1 VKFSKV
7 VGVKKSGHKLK
18 APFAL
23 LGLVL
28 SIVVIPMSA
37 AHADPWKTIGSGPLR
52 LMTKDQAGNIYV
64 ANYGEDK
71 VSKIS
76 PAGDI
81 TDFGPTGSGPR
92 GIAVDSLGNIYTAN
106 AKDGTVS
113 KITPATNYIKKDFG
127 VTGPN
132 SRPYSLVLDKV
143 GNIYTA
149 NSGNNTISK
158 ITSTGDSDAAWLQVG
173 ANTVPLYITI
183 DESDNLY
190 ISDCGPRINGNLG
203 DTPSNLINDVRKIT
217 PSKQVTILGATGQCP
232 NNIAFDSSGNIYT
245 SNYGASFGW
254 NISKITPVGISTIFS
269 DTGDYPYGIAIDP
282 LGNLYTPDYDSK
294 TVSKIT
300 PTGCRTIL
308 GSTGS
313 AGPRGIVYSSGN
325 IYTANE
331 DGTVSKFAVDTT
343 TSCSAPR
350 SKIATIDEGVTTVA
364 IYASAALPATTINFG
379 GTTPSAV
386 TLVPVASNPASVAA
400 TPFTISGST
409 KIVDIQISGT
419 FTGSATVCLDGAS
432 TDHLFH
438 YTGTP
443 AAWVELGSRSYAN
456 GQVCGVTTSFSP
468 FAAAPPVPVALVA
481 APVPVPD
488 PVQQSKIT
496 ALSVATAIAGTATP
510 VEITGSFIEK
520 IRAIQ
525 INGVALAA
533 GSWTQTASSV
543 AFTMPGKSA
552 GTYQIQIFNG
562 SAPVLKVQNFTFTT
576 PIVVV
581 APTPTPTVKPKV
593 TYIRCAKPGHGTRV
607 AYGVNPT
614 CPAGYVKK

>member
-1 VKFSKV
+1 
-7 VGVKKSGHKLK
+7 
-18 APFAL
+18 
-23 LGLVL
+23 
-28 SIVVIPMSA
+28 
-37 AHADPWKTIGSGPLR
+37 
-52 LMTKDQAGNIYV
+52 MTKDQAGNIYV

-76 PAGDI
+76 PAGDK

-132 SRPYSLVLDKV
+132 SNPYSLVLDKA

-149 NSGNNTISK
+149 NRGNNTISK

-173 ANTVPLYITI
+173 ANTAPVYITI
-183 DESDNLY
+183 DEADNLY
-190 ISDCGPRINGNLG
+190 ISDCGGRISGNLG

-232 NNIAFDSSGNIYT
+232 NNIALDSSGNIYT

-254 NISKITPVGISTIFS
+254 NISKITPAGISTILS
-269 DTGDYPYGIAIDP
+269 DTGDTPYGIAIDP

-313 AGPRGIVYSSGN
+313 AGPRGIVYSSGS

-379 GTTPSAV
+379 GTAPSAV
-386 TLVPVASNPASVAA
+386 TLVPVASNPATVSA

-419 FTGSATVCLDGAS
+419 FNGSATVCLDGLP
-432 TDHLFH
+432 TDHLYH
-438 YTGTP
+438 YTGGK
-443 AAWVELGSRSYAN
+443 WEELPSRTYAL

-468 FAAAPPVPVALVA
+468 FAAAPPVALVA
-481 APVPVPD
+481 APMAVPVPD

-496 ALSVATAIAGTATP
+496 ALSVSTAIVGTSTP
-510 VEITGSFIEK
+510 VTVSGTFVEK
-520 IRAIQ
+520 ISAIHV
-525 INGVALAA
+525 NGVALAA
-533 GSWTQTASSV
+533 GSWIQTSSSV

-552 GTYQIQIFNG
+552 GTYQIQIYNG
-562 SAPVLKVQNFTFTT
+562 SAPVMKVQNFTFTA

-581 APTPTPTVKPKV
+581 VPTPAPTVKQKV
-593 TYIRCAKPGHGTRV
+593 TYIRCAKPGRGTRV
-607 AYGVNPT
+607 AYGINPT
-614 CPAGYVKK
+614 CPEGYVKK